1 MKKSKS
7 WGPFSSY
14 QLNSTAN
21 PAHLPWKRAKL
32 HWRCCLA
39 VSSKMFP
46 NCPGC
51 RIIIFYEI
59 NCYLKS
65 PKFLGYNDW
74 VLAIVVSPKF
84 SWLYSCIKL
93 SFDRGAFCQ
102 FPFRWLYYYGSN
114 WSTGKE
120 TGKTHLCAVLYLL
133 SISKWFDNEFGMLK
147 PNYLRKKIWQCK
159 TRLQSFVRPKRPWLI
174 SGQQN
179 KHDDC

>member
-1 MKKSKS
+1 MNNRHQWQLKKIKIL
-7 WGPFSSY
+7 GPFLSY

-21 PAHLPWKRAKL
+21 LAHLPWKRAKL

-51 RIIIFYEI
+51 RIIILCDTI
-59 NCYLKS
+59 HCHLKS
-65 PKFLGYNDW
+65 PKFLEYNNW

-93 SFDRGAFCQ
+93 SFNTVQ
-102 FPFRWLYYYGSN
+102 M
-114 WSTGKE
+114 
-120 TGKTHLCAVLYLL
+120 LYLL
-133 SISKWFDNEFGMLK
+133 SISKCFDNEFGMLK

-159 TRLQSFVRPKRPWLI
+159 TRLQSFLRPKWPWLI

-179 KHDDC
+179 KHDDDC